1 MEKISE
7 IGIWIAQI
15 HQISDRLM
23 EMKLKE
29 NQLEGFS
36 AAQGRVLFILEQIPN
51 EQLLKIPIQGLVKR
65 LKLSS
70 STFTQ
75 LLDSLQ
81 DKGLIERIHSTKD
94 RRKIHIQKNKPTF
107 KEHLDVYR
115 KILIEMTEA
124 YYRNLSEEERQ
135 MVENVFP
142 KIIQSLENEEQ
153 KNSKN

>member
-15 HQISDRLM
+15 HQISDRVM
-23 EMKLKE
+23 EIKLKE
-29 NQLEGFS
+29 NHLEGFS

-65 LKLSS
+65 LNLSS

-81 DKGLIERIHSTKD
+81 DKCHSGC
-94 RRKIHIQKNKPTF
+94 HH
-107 KEHLDVYR
+107 KEHLVLVLCRFFSYSR
-115 KILIEMTEA
+115 RICNFQQ
-124 YYRNLSEEERQ
+124 NLKVLHEFSCSDFSQ
-135 MVENVFP
+135 ITSN
-142 KIIQSLENEEQ
+142 
-153 KNSKN
+153 